1 MNIFNKVKKLACAF
15 VFSFAFFTA
24 TASTGLFCIMGLMEE
39 PEAPKALLN
48 R

>member
-1 MNIFNKVKKLACAF
+1 MNTFNKVKKVLSGF
-15 VFSFAFFTA
+15 VFSFAFLTA
-24 TASTGLFCIMGLMEE
+24 TASVGLFCIRGLMEE